1 MGLHCGPMTLRS
13 PLVDAAWLAQHLDD
27 VVVADVRWYLDGRSG
42 RDAYDSGHIPGAVH
56 VDVDTHLSAPPTR
69 PGQGRHPLPTPD
81 AFAATMGS
89 LGIGDGD
96 TVVAYDDAG
105 GAMAARLVWML
116 RVTGHDAALLDGGL
130 AAWEGTLESAPG
142 DRPRA
147 TFTAGSWPQA
157 HLAGFDD
164 VGRAEE
170 DDGPVVIDA
179 RSAARYR
186 GDPHPLD
193 DRPGHVP
200 GARSLPFAEN
210 VDSDTGRFL
219 SPEQL
224 RERFA
229 TAGIAAGTD
238 VVAYCG
244 SGINACHDLLA
255 LEVAGLGPGRLF
267 VASWSGWSAD
277 EDRPATTGEK
287 P

>member
-1 MGLHCGPMTLRS
+1 
-13 PLVDAAWLAQHLDD
+13 LVDAAWLAQHLDD

-56 VDVDTHLSAPPTR
+56 VDVDTDLSAPPTR

-81 AFAATMGS
+81 AFAATMSS

-130 AAWEGTLESAPG
+130 AAWEGALESAPG
-142 DRPRA
+142 NRPQA
-147 TFTAGSWPQA
+147 AFTAGSWPQA

-170 DDGPVVIDA
+170 DDGPVVVDA

-200 GARSLPFAEN
+200 GARSLPFAGN
-210 VDSDTGRFL
+210 IDADTGRFL
-219 SPEQL
+219 SPGRL
-224 RERFA
+224 GERFA
-229 TAGIAAGTD
+229 AAGIAAGTD

-244 SGINACHDLLA
+244 SGITACHDLLA

-277 EDRPATTGEK
+277 EDRPTVTGEK